1 MVWPSLP
8 SVLLILCMKVGMS
21 KLLKCSSVNY
31 SNIHLNKF
39 LHFFFL
45 SKQKGKVPVP
55 VIWWIIY
62 FHPGFFILCFYRL
75 DTSTYAQQTQDMSC
89 NLFLGHTGFFR
100 LHITLWTM
108 KRNPRQ
114 NDPDLQ
120 LQPLLWMRIRSD
132 PELSVPD
139 PAIMKDKINKNFRP
153 LDSGLYGSTVVWNRK
168 WYRYIV
174 GTGKFFFLIE
184 YRYKVFFIISKYA

>member
-39 LHFFFL
+39 LQFFLL

-55 VIWWIIY
+55 VIWGIIY

-75 DTSTYAQQTQDMSC
+75 ETSTYAQQTQDMSR
-89 NLFLGHTGFFR
+89 NLFLGQTGLFR
-100 LHITLWTM
+100 LHNVVNNEAESAPKWSWSAIATLVVNADPIGSWVIGSGSG
-108 KRNPRQ
+108 NNERQ
-114 NDPDLQ
+114 
-120 LQPLLWMRIRSD
+120 
-132 PELSVPD
+132 
-139 PAIMKDKINKNFRP
+139 DK
-153 LDSGLYGSTVVWNRK
+153 
-168 WYRYIV
+168 
-174 GTGKFFFLIE
+174 
-184 YRYKVFFIISKYA
+184 